1 MKEPIQ
7 DYTRRTLGYIET
19 KPNGDKVATDFA
31 GRVLGYYKKAQN
43 ATTDYCGRILYYGDM
58 LASLIR

>member
-43 ATTDYCGRILYYGDM
+43 VTTDYCGRILYYGDM
-58 LASLIR
+58 AASLIH

>member
-31 GRVLGYYKKAQN
+31 GRILGYYKKAQN